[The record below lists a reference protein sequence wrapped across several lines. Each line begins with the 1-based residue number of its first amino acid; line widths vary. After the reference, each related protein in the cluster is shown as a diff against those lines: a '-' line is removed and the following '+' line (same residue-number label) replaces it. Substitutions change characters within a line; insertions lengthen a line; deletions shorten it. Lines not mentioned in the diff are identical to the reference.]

1 MWACM
6 VTHMTHDQWMETY
19 ALLTGDLRELDGKR
33 DELEKHG
40 DHIPGPVLVR
50 RLRELDKLHM
60 TKLDELLELVQL
72 DRSGAV
78 S

>member
-6 VTHMTHDQWMETY
+6 VTHMTHDQWMQKHMQ
-19 ALLTGDLRELDGKR
+19 LMCDIRELDGKR

-60 TKLDELLELVQL
+60 TKLDELRELVRL
-72 DRSGAV
+72 DEAGAV